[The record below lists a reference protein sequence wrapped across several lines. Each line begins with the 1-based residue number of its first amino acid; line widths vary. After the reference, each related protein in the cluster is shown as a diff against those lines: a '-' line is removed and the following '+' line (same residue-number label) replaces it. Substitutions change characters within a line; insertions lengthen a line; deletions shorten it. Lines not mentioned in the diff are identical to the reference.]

1 MEKMLEKNKKQ
12 EKKPQ
17 KNKRL
22 RSRYLLWKTKV
33 IKFDNKKKYMEYA
46 GDIYQGLLSMSE
58 YNY

>member
-1 MEKMLEKNKKQ
+1 MLEKNKKQ

-33 IKFDNKKKYMEYA
+33 VKFDNKKKYMEYA
-46 GDIYQGLLSMSE
+46 RDIYQGLL
-58 YNY
+58 